1 MLWEGEPEEL
11 ELEDNGN
18 DRDLQAVRDL
28 LYYCWAP
35 IVPTI
40 HSLMIYDT
48 SLIVI
53 ASGYMQSIQAEL
65 DYDPAFYDAFATKIL
80 IYDISSL
87 DKGKPALLMFMDNS
101 IVSVPLRTEHILS
114 HSQEWTPTHTSMD
127 LWVAVSPSLKT
138 WMTAS
143 TGRLPEG

>member
-1 MLWEGEPEEL
+1 
-11 ELEDNGN
+11 
-18 DRDLQAVRDL
+18 
-28 LYYCWAP
+28 
-35 IVPTI
+35 
-40 HSLMIYDT
+40 MIYDT

-127 LWVAVSPSLKT
+127 L
-138 WMTAS
+138 
-143 TGRLPEG
+143 